1 MKMKE
6 KIISFFF
13 REREIRT
20 IWKVEKDGR
29 FGFLAGAAHFFPYRF
44 TNSLRGYIRQ
54 VRVVCFEGPLDES
67 SMGQVVQQ
75 GTEKGGARTIYEA
88 LDPPTIEKIKA
99 LTGDLFRPS
108 DPFPLIFPFPSK
120 PQDPLSAYFESL
132 RPWMAFFQ
140 IWSNFLKQR
149 GWKYSVDLEALK
161 IARQL
166 RREIVFLE
174 TIEEQIAG
182 LEGIPVDR
190 IVRFFQKIDQWEEWA
205 RDHSRLYLQGDMEA
219 MLAMSQEFPSR
230 CPSIVEHRDPVM
242 FDRMKGYF
250 EKGQVMALVG
260 TTHIPGIQRR
270 FQAEGYRI
278 TQVSREEE

>member
-1 MKMKE
+1 MRMKE
-6 KIISFFF
+6 KIFSFFS
-13 REREIRT
+13 REKEIRT

-29 FGFLAGAAHFFPYRF
+29 HGFLAGAAHFFPYRLK
-44 TNSLRGYIRQ
+44 TSLRHYIQQ
-54 VRVVCFEGPLDES
+54 VQVVCFEGPLDES
-67 SMGQVVQQ
+67 SMDQVVQQ
-75 GTEKGGARTIYEA
+75 GTEKGGAGAIYEA
-88 LDPPTIEKIKA
+88 LDPQTIKKIKD

-108 DPFPLIFPFPSK
+108 DPFPLLFPFPSK
-120 PQDPLSAYFESL
+120 PKDPLSEYFESL

-174 TIEEQIAG
+174 TIGEQIAG

-205 RDHSRLYLQGDMEA
+205 RDHSQLYLRGDLGA
-219 MLAMSQEFPSR
+219 MLAMTNEFPSR
-230 CPSIVEHRDPVM
+230 CPSIVEYRDPVM
-242 FDRMKGYF
+242 FERMNGYF
-250 EKGQVMALVG
+250 KQGGVIAFVG
-260 TTHIPGIQRR
+260 TTHIPGMQSR
-270 FQAEGYRI
+270 FRAEGYRV
-278 TQVSREEE
+278 TQVSRKEE